1 MSLTGLEQI
10 MSLNFVD
17 YDLPSL
23 LIKNEKKTHALS
35 LSLSLSL
42 SLLLRQSPLSFLE
55 ALLHSRSHPILLV
68 FFPCYKY
75 PLSKHGSHSFLL
87 VGGLS
92 SIIH

>member
-1 MSLTGLEQI
+1 MSLTGLEQV

-23 LIKNEKKTHALS
+23 LIKNEKKTHA
-35 LSLSLSL
+35 LSL

>member
-1 MSLTGLEQI
+1 MSLTGLEQV
-10 MSLNFVD
+10 MSLNFGD

-23 LIKNEKKTHALS
+23 LIKNEKKTHA
-35 LSLSLSL
+35 LSL

-92 SIIH
+92 SIIN

>member
-1 MSLTGLEQI
+1 MSLTGLEQV
-10 MSLNFVD
+10 MSLNFGD

-23 LIKNEKKTHALS
+23 LIKNEKKTHA
-35 LSLSLSL
+35 LSL

>member
-1 MSLTGLEQI
+1 MSLTGLEQV
-10 MSLNFVD
+10 MSLNFGD
-17 YDLPSL
+17 YYLPSL
-23 LIKNEKKTHALS
+23 LIKNEKKTHA
-35 LSLSLSL
+35 LSL

>member
-1 MSLTGLEQI
+1 MSLTGLEQV
-10 MSLNFVD
+10 MSLNFGD
-17 YDLPSL
+17 YYLPSL
-23 LIKNEKKTHALS
+23 LIKNEKKTHA

-55 ALLHSRSHPILLV
+55 ALLHSRSHPILMV
-68 FFPCYKY
+68 FFPCYKH

>member
-1 MSLTGLEQI
+1 MSLTGLEQV
-10 MSLNFVD
+10 MSLNFGD
-17 YDLPSL
+17 YDLPRL
-23 LIKNEKKTHALS
+23 LIQNEKKTHA
-35 LSLSLSL
+35 LSL